1 MKQLTLRVKLLG
13 NNVTET
19 PSCHSHT
26 YHHCNLQQKLHGC
39 LIEPFGHDRKTIER
53 RRSEG
58 RGQESEVRRQ
68 KSEDR
73 ELEKAEG

>member
-1 MKQLTLRVKLLG
+1 MDGWRVRGLAENRKQESEKTGFAKHPHCQTSKLLQG
-13 NNVTET
+13 
-19 PSCHSHT
+19 
-26 YHHCNLQQKLHGC
+26 KA
-39 LIEPFGHDRKTIER
+39 FGHDRKTIER